1 MNPPS
6 MESIF
11 LILSGAILVAGLL
24 YWLWSHIQLTQKKVA
39 LLENAVFELRGMV
52 PRVLPEPLAPAPV
65 PSGNSYSDLADDDW
79 EEEKPSSPT
88 PQVST
93 PLEELPPALVVKEKP
108 VAEDLQPVADD
119 LQPGGRLEVPVD
131 TGAEAAEQ
139 FRELFVG
146 QEVVAPRTPE
156 GLESMPVR
164 DLRRLAEQRGLTGVA
179 DMRKKELLT
188 ALRDQ
193 IKPKTEV
200 TLTLDMKADDV
211 EVLA

>member
-1 MNPPS
+1 

-52 PRVLPEPLAPAPV
+52 PRALPEPLAPAPV

-79 EEEKPSSPT
+79 EEEKPSAPT

-93 PLEELPPALVVKEKP
+93 PLEELPPALVVKEKE

-131 TGAEAAEQ
+131 TGAEA

-193 IKPKTEV
+193 IKPKADVTKTEV
-200 TLTLDMKADDV
+200 TLTLDMKTDDV
-211 EVLA
+211 EVIA